1 MVTFPPAQMTELAS
15 GLKRTNHPFIWVIRD
30 TELAKLPHT
39 FVHDLGDSASGK
51 VGCFFTHCGWNSTIE
66 ALSLGIP
73 MVAFPQWTDQP
84 PNAKLVEDVW
94 RAGVRVT
101 VEEDGMA
108 RGEELERCLREVME
122 GESGREM
129 KRSVEKWRELAVLAV
144 SEGGSSDQSL
154 DEFVARVKS
163 VSS

>member
-1 MVTFPPAQMTELAS
+1 
-15 GLKRTNHPFIWVIRD
+15 
-30 TELAKLPHT
+30 
-39 FVHDLGDSASGK
+39 
-51 VGCFFTHCGWNSTIE
+51 
-66 ALSLGIP
+66 
-73 MVAFPQWTDQP
+73 
-84 PNAKLVEDVW
+84 
-94 RAGVRVT
+94 
-101 VEEDGMA
+101 MA

>member
-1 MVTFPPAQMTELAS
+1 MQVEIL
-15 GLKRTNHPFIWVIRD
+15 
-30 TELAKLPHT
+30 
-39 FVHDLGDSASGK
+39 ASGK

-101 VEEDGMA
+101 VE
-108 RGEELERCLREVME
+108 RCLREVME

>member
-1 MVTFPPAQMTELAS
+1 MQVEIL
-15 GLKRTNHPFIWVIRD
+15 
-30 TELAKLPHT
+30 
-39 FVHDLGDSASGK
+39 ASGK